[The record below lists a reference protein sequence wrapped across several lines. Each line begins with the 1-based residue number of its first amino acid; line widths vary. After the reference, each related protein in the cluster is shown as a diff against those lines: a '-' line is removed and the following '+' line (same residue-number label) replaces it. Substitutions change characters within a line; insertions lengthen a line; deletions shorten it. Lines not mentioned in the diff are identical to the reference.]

1 MVLSIELFDYFDRL
15 NGFLRN
21 TARTLED
28 LLFVL

>member
-1 MVLSIELFDYFDRL
+1 MLLAIELLDYFDRL

-28 LLFVL
+28 LFFVL